1 MYPLGILGVG
11 NMGEAILRG
20 VLKGGAIRPDHV
32 AIFDTNVKK
41 TAALSAELCVAAFDA
56 LPPLIVG
63 CEMILLA
70 VKPNVIGDLLDQ
82 HRALFHEKAV
92 ISIIAGWSCERLSDN
107 LPQDAR
113 ILRAMP
119 NTPAMVG
126 DGMVVFE
133 KGDTLTETEK
143 LFATSLF
150 SAVGR
155 VTSIDAALMDAV
167 TGLSGSGP
175 AYVFLFIEALADAGV
190 QQGLPRSIAY
200 TLAAQTLLGSAK
212 MVLETGCHPGEL
224 KDRVCSP
231 GGTTIDAVAKL
242 EKCGFRG
249 AVIEAVEACT
259 KKSKEMSKS
268 I

>member
-20 VLKGGAIRPDHV
+20 VLKGGAIRADQV
-32 AIFDTNVKK
+32 AIFDTNDKK
-41 TAALSAELCVAAFDA
+41 ATALTAELGVVASNA
-56 LPPLIVG
+56 LTSLIED

-70 VKPNVIGDLLDQ
+70 VKPNVIGGLLDR
-82 HRALFHEKAV
+82 HRALFHKKAV

-113 ILRAMP
+113 ILRVMP
-119 NTPAMVG
+119 NTPAMAG
-126 DGMVVFE
+126 EGMIVFE
-133 KGDTLTETEK
+133 KGDTLSEAEK

-150 SAVGR
+150 AAVGR
-155 VTSIDAALMDAV
+155 VESVDPVLMDAV

-175 AYVFLFIEALADAGV
+175 AYVFLFAEALADAGV

-212 MVLETGCHPGEL
+212 MILETGCHPGVL
-224 KDRVCSP
+224 KDQVCSP

-259 KKSKEMSKS
+259 KKSKEMSKH